1 MSALAAELHL
11 PRDVI
16 VRGGA
21 SQEVGDFATS
31 LGLSR
36 VLLVTDAFFVE
47 QGIAGAVADRLTAAG
62 IVPRV
67 FAEVQPDPT
76 TANVEA
82 GLAALRE
89 HAADGVV
96 ALGGGSPLDTGKA
109 VAVMATNEGAIAD
122 FAGYHQ
128 IPRPGL
134 PLIAIPTT
142 AGTGS
147 EVTRVTVITDAE
159 RGRKLMILDDHL
171 LARVALADFELTRSC
186 PAELT
191 AHVGVDSLT
200 HAIEAYV
207 SSKANPITDG
217 LALQAAELLQG
228 NLRRAYHDGSDD
240 EAREAMMLGATLAG
254 AAFSNASVAL
264 VHGMSRP
271 IGAHFHVPHGLSNA
285 VLLPTVTRFSLGG
298 AVARYATLA
307 RRMDLPGATGEA
319 DDAVAAQAL
328 VEELDALNAELGI
341 PSLSG
346 LGVERDHFD
355 RVKAEM
361 AQAALDSGSPGFNPR
376 EPSAEE
382 IVGLYDAI
390 Y

>member
-1 MSALAAELHL
+1 MSFAAELHL
-11 PRDVI
+11 PQDVI

-21 SQEVGDFATS
+21 SHEVGDAAAG
-31 LGLSR
+31 LGLER
-36 VLLVTDAFFVE
+36 VLIVTDPFFAE
-47 QGIAGAVADRLTAAG
+47 QGLAAAVAERLTAAG
-62 IVPRV
+62 IVTET
-67 FAEVQPDPT
+67 FAGVQPDPT

-82 GLAALRE
+82 GLEAL
-89 HAADGVV
+89 HAHGADGVV
-96 ALGGGSPLDTGKA
+96 ALGGGSSLDTGKA
-109 VAVMATNEGAIAD
+109 VAVMAANDGAVAD
-122 FAGYHQ
+122 FVGYHQ

-159 RGRKLMILDDHL
+159 SDRKLMILDDHL
-171 LARVALADFELTRSC
+171 LPRVALADFELTRSC
-186 PAELT
+186 PPDLT

-207 SSKANPITDG
+207 SAKANPITDA
-217 LALQAAELLQG
+217 LALRAAELLQG
-228 NLRRAYHDGSDD
+228 HLRRAYHDGEDA

-271 IGAHFHVPHGLSNA
+271 IGAHFHIPHGLSNA
-285 VLLPTVTRFSLGG
+285 VLLPTVTRFSLEG
-298 AVARYATLA
+298 ARPRYAELA
-307 RRMDLPGATGEA
+307 RAMGLG
-319 DDAVAAQAL
+319 DDADAL
-328 VEELDALNAELGI
+328 VDELDALNAELGV

-346 LGVERDHFD
+346 LGIEREHFD
-355 RVKAEM
+355 RVKADM

-376 EPSAEE
+376 EAIAEE

>member
-1 MSALAAELHL
+1 MSGPGRFAAELHL

-21 SQEVGDFATS
+21 SGEVGRLAGG
-31 LGLSR
+31 LGLER
-36 VLLVTDAFFVE
+36 VLVVTDPF
-47 QGIAGAVADRLTAAG
+47 
-62 IVPRV
+62 
-67 FAEVQPDPT
+67 FAEHGLAATVEAALGAEGVATVTFAAVQPDPT
-76 TANVEA
+76 TATVEA
-82 GLAALRE
+82 GLQALRE
-89 HAADGVV
+89 HDADGVV
-96 ALGGGSPLDTGKA
+96 ALGGGSSLDTGKA
-109 VAVMATNEGAIAD
+109 VAVMAANDGAIAD
-122 FAGYHQ
+122 FAGYHR

-147 EVTRVTVITDAE
+147 EVTRVTVITDEASE
-159 RGRKLMILDDHL
+159 RKLMILDDHL
-171 LARVALADFELTRSC
+171 LPRVALADFELTRTC
-186 PAELT
+186 PPDLT

-207 SSKANPITDG
+207 SSKANPITDA
-217 LALQAAELLQG
+217 LALRAAELLQAH
-228 NLRRAYHDGSDD
+228 LRRAFHDGADD

-285 VLLPTVTRFSLGG
+285 VLLPAVTRFSLEG
-298 AVARYATLA
+298 APERYAELA
-307 RRMDLPGATGEA
+307 
-319 DDAVAAQAL
+319 AAMGLGDHPEAL
-328 VEELDALNAELGI
+328 VDELDALNAELRV

-346 LGVERDHFD
+346 LGVEREHLD
-355 RVKAEM
+355 RVKADM

-376 EPSAEE
+376 TASAEE
-382 IVGLYDAI
+382 IVALYDAI
-390 Y
+390 L